1 MKKNWFPKLI
11 VGSCCLWSGVAA
23 AQSNWDQTTTW
34 NSTTATQPNGYPVS
48 SSHLYGY
55 SQPPQAAP
63 SDGQFVGGS
72 NTPRYPLPTQLPAAT
87 VPPAGMSTSTPVS
100 GSFTAT
106 TQGAQQSFPVSYRQD
121 LVIPQQ
127 PAVQAAPEIAPPYQP
142 SGQQSAVQ
150 QYVVPSNVPAVQ
162 AGQVHPQP
170 LNYGPGVQPQYQST
184 AGCDIGAGP
193 AGCDSNCNT
202 AGGCG
207 DSGKDCGLGSR
218 FGKFFC
224 GGDANWVV
232 GVNALIF
239 ARDYEDDKGLSYN
252 STPGQY
258 LFSTD
263 ADFQTFAGLETVI
276 SRRNCSGSGWE
287 ARYWGLYPNSTSTMI
302 DNMPGTALTGLQ
314 NLDFAPAMANV
325 LQVYDAADRHRITRD
340 NTINSLE
347 LNLLRNGGSFT
358 GFRCRNAYYELLG
371 GFRWFQFDE
380 NFTYSAINSAA
391 PWPSQLDYGINV
403 RNSLLGFQ
411 LGGRTEWCLTD
422 KLRLATGLRAGVF
435 NNRISHNSRIADQVG
450 NEATI
455 MSGPFAGA
463 MYDFESTKN
472 DIAFLGELDTGLIY
486 QISCRTRLN
495 FGYRVFGVNGLALA
509 PNQFPYNFT
518 DANDIQRIDSNGGL
532 LLHGAYAGAQFCF

>member
-1 MKKNWFPKLI
+1 
-11 VGSCCLWSGVAA
+11 
-23 AQSNWDQTTTW
+23 
-34 NSTTATQPNGYPVS
+34 
-48 SSHLYGY
+48 
-55 SQPPQAAP
+55 
-63 SDGQFVGGS
+63 
-72 NTPRYPLPTQLPAAT
+72 
-87 VPPAGMSTSTPVS
+87 MSTSTPVS

-106 TQGAQQSFPVSYRQD
+106 TQGSQQNFPVSYRQD
-121 LVIPQQ
+121 LVISQQ

-150 QYVVPSNVPAVQ
+150 QYVVPPSVPAVQ
-162 AGQVHPQP
+162 AGQVHPQH
-170 LNYGPGVQPQYQST
+170 LNYGPTVQPQYQST
-184 AGCDIGAGP
+184 AGCDVGAGP
-193 AGCDSNCNT
+193 AGCDTNCNT

-287 ARYWGLYPNSTSTMI
+287 ARYWGLYPNSTSSMI

-325 LQVYDAADRHRITRD
+325 LQVYDAADRHRITRE

-358 GFRCRNAYYELLG
+358 GLRCRNAYYELLG

-435 NNRISHNSRIADQVG
+435 NNRISHNSRIADQAG

>member
-1 MKKNWFPKLI
+1 MKKNWIPKLI
-11 VGSCCLWSGVAA
+11 IGSCCLWSGVAA
-23 AQSNWDQTTTW
+23 AQSNWEQSTTW

-48 SSHLYGY
+48 SSHLYGA

-63 SDGQFVGGS
+63 SNGQFKGAVE
-72 NTPRYPLPTQLPAAT
+72 TPRYPLPTQLSAQLPAAT

-106 TQGAQQSFPVSYRQD
+106 AQGTQQSFPVSYRQD

-127 PAVQAAPEIAPPYQP
+127 PAVQAAPEIAPAAPP
-142 SGQQSAVQ
+142 TVQ
-150 QYVVPSNVPAVQ
+150 QYVIPPNASAV
-162 AGQVHPQP
+162 AVGQVHSQP
-170 LNYGPGVQPQYQST
+170 LSYGPVAQPQYPTT

-193 AGCDSNCNT
+193 AGCDTGCDTS
-202 AGGCG
+202 GGCG
-207 DSGKDCGLGSR
+207 DAGKDCGLGSR

-263 ADFQTFAGLETVI
+263 ADLDTFAGVETVV

-325 LQVYDAADRHRITRD
+325 LEVYNAADRHRITRD

-358 GFRCRNAYYELLG
+358 GLRCRNAYYELLG
-371 GFRWFQFDE
+371 GFRWFQFNED
-380 NFTYSAINSAA
+380 FTYSAINSAA

-403 RNSLLGFQ
+403 KNSLLGFQ

-422 KLRLATGLRAGVF
+422 KLRLATGLRGGVF
-435 NNRISHNSRIADQVG
+435 NNRMSHQSRIADQFG

-455 MSGPFAGA
+455 MGGPFNGE
-463 MYDFESTKN
+463 MYDYESTKN

-486 QISCRTRLN
+486 QISCRARLN
-495 FGYRVFGVNGLALA
+495 FGYRVLGVNGVALA

-518 DANDIQRIDSNGGL
+518 DANDIRRIDSNGGL
-532 LLHGAYAGAQFCF
+532 LLHGAYVGAQFCF